1 MRISS
6 VSVALIVSI
15 ACVQAFV
22 QPVLTPHKALHAA
35 VRSSLDPWGTP
46 DAEAEAVHAI
56 AALSDDDTHQQLP
69 KLSHAVEWL
78 VADRMHER
86 VMQRHGRQFGRSVDV
101 TAVSDLVNCF
111 TEAFNIPAPGQQHKE
126 AADQHDWHYYA
137 VRAFNAVA
145 SSPAAEMLA
154 CALQQPLL
162 AVNPD
167 LQPWVF
173 TMPDTSSSCD
183 EHAKIDVQ
191 AFATAVHWVNSRT
204 ELPKLHKLQ
213 RSMRGLLRLVE
224 EPRSGRDHTHMA
236 KWTGVE
242 LLQYA
247 ASTAH
252 YIAALE
258 AAATTAGTDDD
269 DIRGLAA
276 LQQALP
282 PSYMRIHCKG
292 KATLTSSGL
301 LNLKIGEIAPY
312 PLPLDDAVYARAARK
327 LQALQWLG
335 ERLSDSDQNIVKAN
349 HLQATLYVPVH
360 ADTELL
366 SHTDALHWQQ
376 RHVVDFTIEELRP

>member
-1 MRISS
+1 LLS
-6 VSVALIVSI
+6 L
-15 ACVQAFV
+15 
-22 QPVLTPHKALHAA
+22 VLK
-35 VRSSLDPWGTP
+35 
-46 DAEAEAVHAI
+46 EAEAVHAI
-56 AALSDDDTHQQLP
+56 AALSDDDVHQQLP

-86 VMQRHGRQFGRSVDV
+86 VMQGHGRQFGRSVDV
-101 TAVSDLVNCF
+101 TAVSELVNCF
-111 TEAFNIPAPGQQHKE
+111 TEAFNIPAPGQQHKLE
-126 AADQHDWHYYA
+126 ETDQHDWHYYA

-162 AVNPD
+162 AINPD
-167 LQPWVF
+167 LHPWVL
-173 TMPDTSSSCD
+173 TMSSTSSSCD

-204 ELPKLHKLQ
+204 ERPKLHKLQ
-213 RSMRGLLRLVE
+213 RSMRGLQRLVE
-224 EPRSGRDHTHMA
+224 EPLSGRDHTHMA

-252 YIAALE
+252 YNAALE
-258 AAATTAGTDDD
+258 LEAAVTAGANDDTS
-269 DIRGLAA
+269 GLLA
-276 LQQALP
+276 LQSALP

-335 ERLSDSDQNIVKAN
+335 ERLPDSEQCTVKAS
-349 HLQATLYVPVH
+349 HLQATLYVPVQ

-376 RHVVDFTIEELRP
+376 RHGIDFTIEELRP